1 LPELIRNGRTGVLF
15 EPGDAVGLAS
25 AMRGLLTGETRL
37 PDLARDASALAEAHT
52 VERMVDTYLE
62 HYQDLLAERTGRPT
76 RRSQHAV
83 EVQHAA

>member
-1 LPELIRNGRTGVLF
+1 
-15 EPGDAVGLAS
+15 
-25 AMRGLLTGETRL
+25 
-37 PDLARDASALAEAHT
+37 
-52 VERMVDTYLE
+52 MVDTYLE